1 METQGS
7 SSTNSSSGLIATTN
21 SNQGYFETKSSGS
34 TLAETTMNL
43 QDLQRRDFPDMGNH
57 LILDFVNTKVDLNNF
72 EFLDGKLR
80 EILGK
85 TSVTIEGAVHKVFQP
100 QGLTIL
106 YLLSE
111 SHFSI
116 HTWPEAGSCAIDFYH
131 CGERSTIN
139 LKIAE
144 VELCNLF
151 GWENCSSFMLI
162 KRGST
167 PCYLTNDF
175 IDKTEILKNVKF
187 LHREMTPFQEIRVYD
202 TLAMGRILVLD
213 GAVQISS
220 KSLADDNYTKD
231 ITRLNLDKEKTYEH
245 IIIIGGGDLVIAA
258 HLLEHYPKIKKLTV
272 CEIDNRVI
280 EVTKKY
286 FSFADIIHKELETG
300 RLEVIVKGGAEYM
313 EELLAS
319 GEHGI
324 VGSVIIDCTDFAL
337 DENSIAAELFTP
349 RFYKNIHDLLEDGG
363 CFSQQITKIF
373 YKDAFAERVRSGGFD
388 YVDFIMSSTPEY
400 GGELPIAIVKKGA
413 SA

>member
-7 SSTNSSSGLIATTN
+7 SSV
-21 SNQGYFETKSSGS
+21 QGYFETKSSGS

-43 QDLQRRDFPDMGNH
+43 QDLQRRSFADMGNH
-57 LILDFVNTKVDLNNF
+57 LILDFVNTQVDLNNF

-80 EILGK
+80 EILSK
-85 TSVTIEGAVHKVFQP
+85 TSVTIEGAVHKIFQP

-131 CGERSTIN
+131 CGERSIAN

-167 PCYLTNDF
+167 SCYLTNDF

-187 LHREMTPFQEIRVYD
+187 LHREMTPFQEVRVYD

-213 GAVQISS
+213 GAVQIASN
-220 KSLADDNYTKD
+220 SLKDDNYTKD
-231 ITRLNLDKEKTYEH
+231 ITRFNLDKEKTYEH

-258 HLLEHYPKIKKLTV
+258 HLLEEYPNIKKVTV

-286 FSFADIIHKELETG
+286 FSFADVIHKELEAG

-313 EELLAS
+313 EELLAT
-319 GEHGI
+319 GTYQGK
-324 VGSVIIDCTDFAL
+324 VGSVVIDCTDFAL

-349 RFYKNIHDLLEDGG
+349 RFYRNIYDLLEDGG

-373 YKDAFAERVRSGGFD
+373 YKDAFAERVRSGGFN

-400 GGELPIAIVKKGA
+400 GGELPIAIVKKSL

>member
-1 METQGS
+1 METQGNSS
-7 SSTNSSSGLIATTN
+7 SSTTTN
-21 SNQGYFETKSSGS
+21 NTLGYFETKSSGS
-34 TLAETTMNL
+34 TLAETAMNL
-43 QDLQRRDFPDMGNH
+43 QDLQRRSIPDMGNH
-57 LILDFVNTKVDLNNF
+57 LVLDFVNTKTDLNNF

-80 EILGK
+80 EILSK
-85 TSVTIEGAVHKVFQP
+85 TSVTIEGAVHKIFQP

-131 CGERSTIN
+131 CGERSTTN

-144 VELCNLF
+144 IELCNLF

-162 KRGST
+162 KRGGTS
-167 PCYLTNDF
+167 CYLTNDF

-231 ITRLNLDKEKTYEH
+231 ITRLNLEKEKTYDH
-245 IIIIGGGDLVIAA
+245 VIIIGGGDLVIAA
-258 HLLEHYPKIKKLTV
+258 HLLEQYPKIKKLTV

-280 EVTKKY
+280 EVTKRY
-286 FSFADIIHKELETG
+286 FSFADIVHKELETG

-313 EELLAS
+313 EELLAN
-319 GEHGI
+319 GIHHGK

-349 RFYKNIHDLLEDGG
+349 RFYRDIYDLLEEGG

-373 YKDAFAERVRSGGFD
+373 YKDAFGERVRSGGFD

-400 GGELPIAIVKKGA
+400 GGELPIAIVRKGLIL
-413 SA
+413 

>member
-1 METQGS
+1 METQES
-7 SSTNSSSGLIATTN
+7 SSS
-21 SNQGYFETKSSGS
+21 QGYFETKTTGS
-34 TLAETTMNL
+34 LTADTQMNL
-43 QDLQRRDFPDMGNH
+43 QEIQRRKITDMGNH
-57 LILDFVNTKVDLNNF
+57 LVLDFVNTSVDLNNF
-72 EFLDGKLR
+72 QFLDGKIR

-85 TSVTIEGAVHKVFQP
+85 TSVTIEGAVHKIFQP

-131 CGERSTIN
+131 CGDRSITN

-151 GWENCSSFMLI
+151 GWENCSSFLLI
-162 KRGST
+162 KRGGTS
-167 PCYLTNDF
+167 CYLTNDF

-220 KSLADDNYTKD
+220 KSLENDNYTKD
-231 ITRLNLDKEKTYEH
+231 ITKFNLSKEKAYDH

-258 HLLEHYPKIKKLTV
+258 YLLENYPLIKKLTV

-286 FSFADIIHKELETG
+286 FSFADVIHKELKTG

-313 EELLAS
+313 EDLLSS
-319 GEHGI
+319 GTYQGK
-324 VGSVIIDCTDFAL
+324 VGSIIIDCTDFAL
-337 DENSIAAELFTP
+337 DENSIAAELFTT
-349 RFYKNIHDLLEDGG
+349 RFYRNIYDLLEDGAS
-363 CFSQQITKIF
+363 FSQQITKIF
-373 YKDAFAERVRSGGFD
+373 YKDAFSERVRSGGFD

-413 SA
+413 TETSL